1 MECIIDSSSVSASQ
15 QKLVVYLGCTTAS
28 SKLTCS
34 AILDM
39 LVLVL
44 RLKIGLSGPLH
55 FSFDLIKPLQCQ
67 TLKKRRRFE

>member
-39 LVLVL
+39 LVLVCKVKNRVEWSSSL
-44 RLKIGLSGPLH
+44 
-55 FSFDLIKPLQCQ
+55 
-67 TLKKRRRFE
+67 